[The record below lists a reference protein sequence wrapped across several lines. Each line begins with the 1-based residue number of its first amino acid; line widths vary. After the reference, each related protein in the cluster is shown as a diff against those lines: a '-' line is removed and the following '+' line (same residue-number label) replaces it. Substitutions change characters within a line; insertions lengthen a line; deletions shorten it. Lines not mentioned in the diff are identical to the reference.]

1 MLMPKVETLAMNIS
15 DKITELEKEVAWCDR
30 NEVDA
35 SKYSEEI
42 KELESELKA
51 LGYWVSYC
59 LYYK

>member
-51 LGYWVSYC
+51 LGY
-59 LYYK
+59 